1 MSEVPR
7 EEDQGGG
14 HSADAPKQLQH
25 LEKPEVA
32 PLCVW
37 TGSHQHNAL
46 SGLVGQLC
54 KIPPGGRL
62 KDAGPDQW
70 WGLTLPSCPLTLF
83 LGQCFTYAEHLTAFC
98 WNLASSFHKKL
109 QWISLLNSAFS
120 FWSLVS
126 LMAYFLWLPGY
137 CWIGVLSYF
146 VCFCRNVAKAEFLGF
161 TQIALPLIKIPWFII
176 C

>member
-37 TGSHQHNAL
+37 TGSHRHSAL
-46 SGLVGQLC
+46 SGLVGQLF

-70 WGLTLPSCPLTLF
+70 
-83 LGQCFTYAEHLTAFC
+83 
-98 WNLASSFHKKL
+98 
-109 QWISLLNSAFS
+109 
-120 FWSLVS
+120 
-126 LMAYFLWLPGY
+126 
-137 CWIGVLSYF
+137 
-146 VCFCRNVAKAEFLGF
+146 
-161 TQIALPLIKIPWFII
+161 
-176 C
+176 